1 VGLFK
6 KSLRRNVLLAVCPN
20 EEGIAVAQ
28 VRREKGRSPTLEYCE
43 YLQSPN
49 IHVQNDQLKNLVK
62 NKHLEQ
68 IECTSALELGAYSLL
83 LTEAAEVPANELRN
97 AMRWRV
103 RELIDFPADDA
114 VIDVFDVPP
123 QKKGGNRMVYVV
135 AARTPFVK
143 QRVDQLLE
151 AGLKLDVVDIPELCF
166 RNIASLLPED
176 AGGVAFICLA
186 RQRGMLTLTHQGT
199 LYFSRR
205 LQTGAEILWR
215 DNAAIRRDDADEFTA
230 EIKEWLDSIV
240 IELQRSLDY
249 YESNFSVPPIAGV
262 VVAPLGKKVRGIA
275 EYLSSQLGLKCRV
288 LDLNDLID
296 CPRPVP
302 ELAQVLCLPALGA
315 ALRSE
320 TDAA

>member
-1 VGLFK
+1 M
-6 KSLRRNVLLAVCPN
+6 AVCPS

-28 VRREKGRSPTLEYCE
+28 VRREKGRPPTLEHCE
-43 YLQSPN
+43 FLPSPN
-49 IHVQNDQLKNLVK
+49 IQVQNDQLQNLVK
-62 NKHLEQ
+62 NKHLQ
-68 IECTSALELGAYSLL
+68 QVECTSALDFGAYSLL
-83 LTEAAEVPANELRN
+83 LVEAAEVPASELRA

-103 RELIDFPADDA
+103 RELIDFPVDDS

-123 QKKGGNRMVYVV
+123 QKKAGNRMVYVV
-135 AARTPFVK
+135 AARTAVVK

-151 AGLKLDVVDIPELCF
+151 AGLKLDIVDIPELCF
-166 RNIASLLPED
+166 RNIACLLPED

-205 LQTGAEILWR
+205 LQTGTEILWR
-215 DNAAIRRDDADEFTA
+215 PELDQLRRDDDDQLTV
-230 EIKEWLDSIV
+230 EIKEWLDSII

-249 YESNFSVPPIAGV
+249 YDSNFSAPPITGV
-262 VVAPLGKKVRGIA
+262 VLAPLGKKIHGVA

-288 LDLNDLID
+288 LDLNELID

-302 ELAQVLCLPALGA
+302 DLAQVFCLPALGA